1 MFLTT
6 FSQFHSSFTEAV
18 RRLRKRSSAGREVAG
33 TDSWDWGRRT
43 AAEPASVDSL
53 AADADNDADSCSV
66 GRPGPVI
73 EDTLRCLARRK
84 GLEAAGSCPAPDP
97 TLVVDSLDSAATSAA
112 LACLTREPA
121 VEHMET
127 APMWRLVASEPV
139 DWVTLLEIADSTG
152 CC

>member
-1 MFLTT
+1 M
-6 FSQFHSSFTEAV
+6 
-18 RRLRKRSSAGREVAG
+18 
-33 TDSWDWGRRT
+33 DN
-43 AAEPASVDSL
+43 L

-66 GRPGPVI
+66 GMPGRVI
-73 EDTLRCLARRK
+73 EDTLRFLVQRK
-84 GLEAAGSCPAPDP
+84 GLEAAGSCLAPVQ
-97 TLVVDSLDSAATSAA
+97 TLVADSLDSAATSVE
-112 LACLTREPA
+112 LAFLRREPA